1 MKLSGDSRIMDPIVG
16 VFALASYVLFFL
28 VVCPIGI
35 TLILYQ
41 LFRSPQV
48 LDVRE
53 PSPLVLQSGGL
64 ADAPIPIAQNV
75 PGLKEP

>member
-16 VFALASYVLFFL
+16 VFALTSYVLFFL

-35 TLILYQ
+35 TLILYR
-41 LFRSPQV
+41 LFRSPQA

-53 PSPLVLQSGGL
+53 PSPLVLRSGGL